1 MEVDAHRAAGAI
13 YCFLDLPGLRS
24 QVFMDCCHRPDTI
37 IIFYSSWYFLSVDFF
52 FLIHL
57 NFRADCVRT
66 FFYLTEQKE
75 DPGKNDL
82 HRVQVSDLGSSLSLA
97 SLLSSPRAPVT
108 PGKLCCHRL
117 EMKRIPVD
125 LEKWGEWKSIQC
137 GNMQLGKEAWKKND
151 GIFHRD

>member
-1 MEVDAHRAAGAI
+1 MD
-13 YCFLDLPGLRS
+13 FLLCLLNLALKVHLRQKAPNGSRCAQGSWGHILLLRPSWPQISSVFGLLS
-24 QVFMDCCHRPDTI
+24 QTRHHHHLLFLLVFSKCR
-37 IIFYSSWYFLSVDFF
+37 FFF

-75 DPGKNDL
+75 DPGKNNL

-97 SLLSSPRAPVT
+97 SLLSSPRAPIT
-108 PGKLCCHRL
+108 PGKLRCHRL

-125 LEKWGEWKSIQC
+125 LEK
-137 GNMQLGKEAWKKND
+137 
-151 GIFHRD
+151 